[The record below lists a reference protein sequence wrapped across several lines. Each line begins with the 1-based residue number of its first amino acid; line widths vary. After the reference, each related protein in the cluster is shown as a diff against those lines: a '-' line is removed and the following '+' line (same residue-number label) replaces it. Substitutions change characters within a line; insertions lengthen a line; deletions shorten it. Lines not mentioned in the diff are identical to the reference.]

1 MDMKNR
7 VRLELR
13 NRSPAE
19 VLELILDNC
28 RSTDGEIEGLTN
40 EFSELEYL
48 SLVNVGLGS
57 LAKVPSLPKLRKLDL
72 SYNNLSGAL
81 EKLTEK
87 CPNLTHLNLSGNKIQ
102 DLTHL
107 ETLNLKNLRSL
118 ELLNCDITSVAD
130 YRDGVFQLLPQVT
143 YLDGFDCDDNE
154 ASNSD
159 DDDDD
164 ESEEGAELPAGYHD
178 EDDEHKDEDDA
189 EVGHEGWSFHTRPG
203 HEDEENDEEEVACT
217 QGQKRKR
224 SEDDENNED

>member
-57 LAKVPSLPKLRKLDL
+57 LAKVPSLPKLRK
-72 SYNNLSGAL
+72 
-81 EKLTEK
+81 
-87 CPNLTHLNLSGNKIQ
+87 Q
-102 DLTHL
+102 
-107 ETLNLKNLRSL
+107 NLKNLRSL

-159 DDDDD
+159 DDDDAYEDWFCVSAD

-189 EVGHEGWSFHTRPG
+189 E
-203 HEDEENDEEEVACT
+203 DEENDE
-217 QGQKRKR
+217 GG
-224 SEDDENNED
+224 